1 VPKVVLLLILVLGMS
16 GCNLLKSTLELPEK
30 GIRSMLLLDQEN
42 EAAKRLSIFSLFSA
56 DFPVK
61 ELKRMHLKQ

>member
-1 VPKVVLLLILVLGMS
+1 MRAVLQSYCPGDHRWVPKVVLLLAQALDVS

-42 EAAKRLSIFSLFSA
+42 GAPF
-56 DFPVK
+56 
-61 ELKRMHLKQ
+61 

>member
-1 VPKVVLLLILVLGMS
+1 MGAESCSVTRLGLDVS

-42 EAAKRLSIFSLFSA
+42 GAPF
-56 DFPVK
+56 
-61 ELKRMHLKQ
+61 